1 MKLISFVV
9 PCYNSQ
15 AYMKKCVDSLLVAG
29 EDAEIIIV
37 NDGST
42 DITLK
47 IAKTYR
53 ANFPSIVRVIDKPNG
68 GHGSGVN
75 AGLKVAEGLYF
86 KVVDSDDWLD
96 KAALLKLIE
105 TIKSHIS
112 AGQSPDL
119 YVANFVYD
127 KPSENGKFLS
137 HYRKQ
142 MPAGEIIGWDRV
154 RPFHFS
160 KMMLMHALLYKRE
173 KLIASGTVLPEHTF
187 YVDNLFAYKP
197 LPFMKTLYYL
207 DVDLYHYFIGRADQ
221 SVNVK
226 NMVNRYTQQQRVM
239 LCMTDAYTWDKIK
252 AMPKGLRRY
261 MWHNLE
267 VIMVN
272 TVFFTCAAYSKE
284 RVQDIKEMWH
294 HIKLNDATLYRKLRY
309 FSYVSLAYLLPWKL
323 RGKFMMHWYMYFV
336 KKIKLG

>member
-75 AGLKVAEGLYF
+75 AGLKAAEGLYF
-86 KVVDSDDWLD
+86 KVVDSDVWLD
-96 KAALLKLIE
+96 EAALLKLIE

-142 MPAGEIIGWDRV
+142 MPVGEIIGWDRV

-197 LPFMKTLYYL
+197 LPFMQTVCYL
-207 DVDLYHYFIGRADQ
+207 DLDLYHYFIGRSDQ
-221 SVNVK
+221 SVNIANIVR
-226 NMVNRYTQQQRVM
+226 RYAQQQLVM
-239 LCMTDAYTWDKIK
+239 REMTDSYTWAQIK
-252 AMPKGLRRY
+252 AMPKGLKRY
-261 MWHNLE
+261 MWHNLM

-272 TVFFTCAAYSKE
+272 TVFFTCAECSKE
-284 RVQDIKEMWH
+284 RKQSLKELWR
-294 HIKLNDATLYRKLRY
+294 HIKAKDAALYRKLRW
-309 FSYVSLAYLLPWKL
+309 FSYVSLPMLLPWRP
-323 RGKFMMHWYMYFV
+323 RGWVMTKGYMYFR
-336 KKIKLG
+336 KKLKLG

>member
-96 KAALLKLIE
+96 KAALLKLI
-105 TIKSHIS
+105 
-112 AGQSPDL
+112 
-119 YVANFVYD
+119 
-127 KPSENGKFLS
+127 
-137 HYRKQ
+137 
-142 MPAGEIIGWDRV
+142 
-154 RPFHFS
+154 
-160 KMMLMHALLYKRE
+160 
-173 KLIASGTVLPEHTF
+173 
-187 YVDNLFAYKP
+187 
-197 LPFMKTLYYL
+197 
-207 DVDLYHYFIGRADQ
+207 
-221 SVNVK
+221 
-226 NMVNRYTQQQRVM
+226 
-239 LCMTDAYTWDKIK
+239 
-252 AMPKGLRRY
+252 
-261 MWHNLE
+261 
-267 VIMVN
+267 
-272 TVFFTCAAYSKE
+272 
-284 RVQDIKEMWH
+284 
-294 HIKLNDATLYRKLRY
+294 
-309 FSYVSLAYLLPWKL
+309 
-323 RGKFMMHWYMYFV
+323 
-336 KKIKLG
+336 